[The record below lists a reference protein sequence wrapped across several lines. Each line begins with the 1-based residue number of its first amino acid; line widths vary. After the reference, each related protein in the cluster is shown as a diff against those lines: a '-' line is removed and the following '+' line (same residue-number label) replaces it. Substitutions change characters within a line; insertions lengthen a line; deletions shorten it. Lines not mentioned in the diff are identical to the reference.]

1 MVGRIAYALTLSTG
15 IFIDLFGHAIC
26 GVRIIRDVWRVL
38 LTKVRKHL
46 TFAKEWDVFSFF
58 FEV

>member
-1 MVGRIAYALTLSTG
+1 MVGRMQYPLTLSTG
-15 IFIDLFGHAIC
+15 IFIVLFDHATC
-26 GVRIIRDVWRVL
+26 GFRIIRDVWRVL